1 MNIYSYI
8 SESYLWFGYQL
19 RFLAPQ
25 LRTRLHAISFI
36 PQRARTVA
44 RRTTMDP
51 SPLKQQLSMWKARTH
66 THTHMHTDAFINC
79 QNEMPVLEGEAVE
92 IWCEIGLS
100 DS

>member
-36 PQRARTVA
+36 PQRAQTVA
-44 RRTTMDP
+44 KRTAMDP
-51 SPLKQQLSMWKARTH
+51 SPLKQQLSMWKARTNLPL
-66 THTHMHTDAFINC
+66 THPKVMLHLMITYNA
-79 QNEMPVLEGEAVE
+79 
-92 IWCEIGLS
+92 
-100 DS
+100 